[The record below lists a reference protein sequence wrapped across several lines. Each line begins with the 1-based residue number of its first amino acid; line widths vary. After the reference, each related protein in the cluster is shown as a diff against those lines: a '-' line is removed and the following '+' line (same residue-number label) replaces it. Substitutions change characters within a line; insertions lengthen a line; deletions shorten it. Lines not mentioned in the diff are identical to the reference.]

1 MAQKRDLFN
10 ELYQNAKADTDAY
23 FEQRAIKNANTPF
36 VPSNVNLGGGSPV
49 SDAPSPFKPS
59 FMNFNK
65 TEVSNNKGNFAINP
79 LKTSFNT
86 DMDSPFKRKED
97 NLSPL
102 ERFDNSAIGKGINKI
117 SNSLGEG
124 FLGKKQYAKMQE
136 DMGNSEQ
143 YNSNTLGNKY
153 VDKAVD
159 FVGNTVG
166 MFANPSGGGSSLG
179 RAADNIGLMAA
190 NKLAPNTGSLT
201 KNLIRGAVD
210 GGTGEILGSIRDDEK
225 FENIPGRALTG
236 AVGGAALMGTGDL
249 IGKGINKLRP
259 KNLTPNADIQ
269 VETPVKDDSSNNLNP
284 RKIFS
289 ENLTTSNEYKIKP
302 KNNTPFE
309 PFKETSKPT
318 EFIKED
324 TWSTLPISN
333 RNIKNVGSKKV
344 NAMQYDYAELKPF
357 IQQEAKGVLQAVNRT
372 IPGERYY
379 NYDDY
384 TGEFSVSGVKKQAE
398 PIVED
403 IQQSIPGIT
412 YNKIRKGLN
421 DLIED
426 NGKENNAIAKK
437 IEMVLDDSL
446 SNGTFDLEG
455 NQFPVN
461 KEYLETKRIISDIE
475 KNGFDVPK
483 NLNDNVSHE
492 TFTEVPK
499 GKDKVLAAKKG
510 GYSSDETVFEISE
523 PVMETK
529 EMKYDDRGLPVM
541 DQKVKYSDEMGNK
554 SKPGFKQRMSNLYTS
569 LVDNNNP
576 LKQVNDD
583 VYRDATIN
591 KNSGGVATH
600 IKERGLVD
608 QDGIKIGKSFD
619 ELMSD
624 LPSNVDDFNQY
635 MLMRHNI
642 DRASQGKPIY
652 PGIDSQMSAKEVENY
667 ENMFPGFKE
676 KADEITNWQNTMLK
690 TWGVDSGTVN
700 EELFNNLQEM
710 YPNYIPTNRLFDD
723 TYNVGHGVNNGFS
736 GQTTPIKKATG
747 SERDIQ
753 NPYESI
759 LQNMNRA
766 VKTTKYNDV
775 TQGFYNDVMNNP
787 GKYEGRVNVLDGA
800 APQGKNNIV
809 SALVDGNKVNM
820 EVNDDALLKS
830 LLPQEEFDGIVG
842 RAANKYNSL
851 FKSLITQY
859 NPLFTVSNGI
869 RDLQNYLT
877 LSKETNPL
885 KRVGNLASAY
895 GDLGKDLFN
904 KEVPLLEQY
913 RGMGGGGDMLNMKDS
928 ASMTR
933 DLFEPKKRSLNPL
946 NPILNV
952 IGKANEFVE
961 TAPRY
966 AEFKNTMGRGET
978 PQQALFDSLDVT
990 TNFGRQGDTTRAM
1003 DRFVPFLN
1011 ASVQGVDKIARSLNP
1026 RDPKTMLNTIASGT
1040 AAIGLPTAAMGMINK
1055 DNEDYQML
1063 DNRTKD
1069 TNYLIP
1075 YGDEGKFAKIPKS
1088 RDLGVLFGAL
1098 PERVS
1103 RAMQGEENAFK
1114 GFGETVENGLAPVNP
1129 LDSSIISPLVNL
1141 ARNKDFADRPIVPQ
1155 AMQNIEPQYQYDST
1169 TSEIGKGLGNLLNK
1183 SPKQIDYLI
1192 DSTTGVIG
1200 DLLLPMTT
1208 KDKSRGALQKMW
1220 DSRFVAD
1227 PVFSNQASIDFYD
1240 NIEKYTQMADT
1251 RNMVEGLPS
1260 EMLTPEEEVKNFLTK
1275 ANKEVSGVNKGIR
1288 GETDVDKIRAA
1299 KLQNLRYMQKINSMI
1314 K

>member
-10 ELYQNAKADTDAY
+10 ELYQSAKADADSY

-36 VPSNVNLGGGSPV
+36 VPSNVNLGGGSPSV
-49 SDAPSPFKPS
+49 DTSSPFKPS
-59 FMNFNK
+59 FMSEPKKSNFNFG
-65 TEVSNNKGNFAINP
+65 T
-79 LKTSFNT
+79 
-86 DMDSPFKRKED
+86 SPFKEKED
-97 NLSPL
+97 KLSPL
-102 ERFDNSAIGKGINKI
+102 EKFDNSAIGKGINRV
-117 SNSLGEG
+117 SNALGEG

-136 DMGNSEQ
+136 NMGNTEQ
-143 YNSNTLGNKY
+143 YNFNSTGNKY

-166 MFANPSGGGSSLG
+166 MFTNPGGGASSLG
-179 RAADNIGLMAA
+179 KVADNMGIMAA
-190 NKLAPNTGSLT
+190 NKIAPKTGSLA
-201 KNLIRGAVD
+201 KNIIRGAVD
-210 GGTGEILGSIRDDEK
+210 GGTGEILGSIRDDEN

-259 KNLTPNADIQ
+259 NVPNI
-269 VETPVKDDSSNNLNP
+269 ETPITQESNQTINIQRPPFQNNP
-284 RKIFS
+284 LSKRQLKS
-289 ENLTTSNEYKIKP
+289 E
-302 KNNTPFE
+302 
-309 PFKETSKPT
+309 PT
-318 EFIKED
+318 
-324 TWSTLPISN
+324 
-333 RNIKNVGSKKV
+333 
-344 NAMQYDYAELKPF
+344 
-357 IQQEAKGVLQAVNRT
+357 
-372 IPGERYY
+372 
-379 NYDDY
+379 
-384 TGEFSVSGVKKQAE
+384 
-398 PIVED
+398 
-403 IQQSIPGIT
+403 
-412 YNKIRKGLN
+412 
-421 DLIED
+421 
-426 NGKENNAIAKK
+426 
-437 IEMVLDDSL
+437 
-446 SNGTFDLEG
+446 
-455 NQFPVN
+455 
-461 KEYLETKRIISDIE
+461 
-475 KNGFDVPK
+475 
-483 NLNDNVSHE
+483 NVSHE
-492 TFTEVPK
+492 TITELPK
-499 GKDKVLAAKKG
+499 GKPQVLAANIENPKG
-510 GYSSDETVFEISE
+510 EYVISE
-523 PVMETK
+523 PVIEPK

-541 DQKVKYSDEMGNK
+541 DQQVKYSDEMGNK

-576 LKQVNDD
+576 LKQVNED

-652 PGIDSQMSAKEVENY
+652 PGVTSEMSATEVANY
-667 ENMFPGFKE
+667 EKMFPEFKA
-676 KADEITNWQNTMLK
+676 KADEITDWQNIMLK

-775 TQGFYNDVMNNP
+775 TQGFYNDVINNP
-787 GKYEGRVNVLDGA
+787 GKYEGRVNVLDGS

-830 LLPQEEFDGIVG
+830 LLPQEEFDGIIG
-842 RAANKYNSL
+842 RAANKYNSG

-877 LSKETNPL
+877 LSKEMNPL

-895 GDLGKDLFN
+895 GDLGKDLF
-904 KEVPLLEQY
+904 KREVPLLEQY
-913 RGMGGGGDMLNMKDS
+913 RGMGGGGDMLNTKDS

-933 DLFEPKKRSLNPL
+933 ELLGQGKKDGLIKRGLKA
-946 NPILNV
+946 PIKA
-952 IGKANEFVE
+952 IQKANEFVE

-966 AEFKNTMGRGET
+966 AEFKNTIGRGET

-990 TNFGRQGDTTRAM
+990 TNFGRQGNVTRAA

-1026 RDPKTMLNTIASGT
+1026 KDPKTMLNTIASGT
-1040 AAIGLPTAAMGMINK
+1040 AAIGLPTMAMGMVNK
-1055 DNEDYQML
+1055 DNENYQML

-1098 PERVS
+1098 PERIS

-1114 GFGETVENGLAPVNP
+1114 GFGETLENGLAPVNP

-1169 TSEIGKGLGNLLNK
+1169 TSEIGKGLGKILNK

-1192 DSTTGVIG
+1192 DSTTGVVG
-1200 DLLLPMTT
+1200 DLILPATT

-1260 EMLTPEEEVKNFLTK
+1260 EMITPEEEVKNFLTK
-1275 ANKEVSGVNKGIR
+1275 ASKEVSGINKGIR
-1288 GETDVDKIRAA
+1288 GETDADKIRAA